1 MNSTHPRTRQ
11 AGQTLP
17 LLMFFMFGLLG
28 VSALA
33 IDVGHWYQ
41 ERQQLQASVDSAALA
56 GASQIPAGWGA
67 ATNAAAADFGRNAQA
82 GDSAPSIQPATL
94 KTPGDSIQVSA
105 TRQSSTFFAHIFGM
119 SVVTLH
125 ASARATVESYTTFH
139 STGNLMPWGVVQQ
152 PWVPG
157 ASYQI
162 YTDGSS
168 SQNGALSLPVQP
180 NCGSPVSGDAV
191 YRDTISGS
199 SQACDLSVGD
209 MVTVDSGQNTGPT
222 KQGVTNRIASF
233 EPWTNVATLDPV
245 TLQATIVETQSPQLV
260 VLPVVTDTA
269 GQPVWH
275 NGAAQQMVVVGFA
288 WFVITGYSN
297 GGKTVN
303 GVFLA
308 AGSSLQGGITG
319 QWNPKTTTISAAAL
333 TA

>member
-41 ERQQLQASVDSAALA
+41 ERQQLQAAVDSAALA
-56 GASQIPAGWGA
+56 GASQIPSGWGA
-67 ATNAAAADFGRNAQA
+67 AQSAAAADFARNGKN
-82 GDSAPSIQPATL
+82 GDSVTYAPATL
-94 KTPGDSIQVSA
+94 KTAGDSIQVTA

-125 ASARATVESYTTFH
+125 AGARATVESYTTFH

-157 ASYQI
+157 VGYQI
-162 YTDGSS
+162 YTDNST

-191 YRDTISGS
+191 YRATIDGT
-199 SQACDLSVGD
+199 SQACDLSLGD
-209 MVTVDSGQNTGPT
+209 KVTVDPGQNTGPT
-222 KQGVTNRIASF
+222 KQGVTTRIASF

-245 TLQATIVETQSPQLV
+245 THQATIVEPQSPQLV

-275 NGAAQQMVVVGFA
+275 DGANQQMVVVGFA